1 MMNKLLRFLILNIK
15 DRKIIS
21 IFNDLNKSQYNDR
34 NIILDKQLYKLQL
47 LLKHAYN
54 NVPYYK
60 ALLDDTGLV
69 NEGRIELKSINQLR
83 ALPLLTKDIIREQK
97 DNMYSLDINERKAYR
112 NTSGGSTGEP
122 VVFMQ
127 DMKYMV
133 NNLASTYLARS
144 WRGAG
149 LYDSTVVLW
158 GAERDT
164 FEGKKPFT
172 QVVKDFLLNT
182 LRLNTFVLSGDVIEC
197 YIKILNKR
205 KPRLIISYVQS
216 IYTMAQ
222 YAREK
227 GIKVKKQQAIHA
239 AAGTVFPF
247 MREEIEKVFGCKV
260 FNHYGSRETGP
271 IASECSNHKGLHIM
285 MEHTLVEVL
294 DKNGKP
300 CISGEEGEIVIT
312 TLNNYSMPL
321 IRYKIG
327 DIGVIDKENNCDCSC
342 NYSKLA
348 SIKGRVTGIFKT
360 ANGGVVD
367 GESFTHLFYFIEEI
381 KIFQIIR
388 AVQVLLYIL
397 PKTRPHHYG
406 GSPDEHK
413 CECYHCHRNP
423 IVASPQAK
431 ARVGR
436 DNHDPGFRIN
446 ILKCRGL
453 QYGKRFAAPFRV
465 IPDGRKIQ
473 QLIRQPKKIGAAQN
487 P

>member
-1 MMNKLLRFLILNIK
+1 MNIRKVSRWILLNIK

-133 NNLASTYLARS
+133 NNLANTYLARS

-182 LRLNTFVLSGDVIEC
+182 LRLNTFVLSGDIIEC
-197 YIKILNKR
+197 YMKILNNR
-205 KPRLIISYVQS
+205 KPRLIIAYVQS

-247 MREEIEKVFGCKV
+247 MREEIEKVFGCKL
-260 FNHYGSRETGP
+260 FNHYGAREVGSA
-271 IASECSNHKGLHIM
+271 ASECSDHNGLHIM
-285 MEHTLVEVL
+285 MEHNLVEVI
-294 DKNGKP
+294 DEHGNQCKP
-300 CISGEEGEIVIT
+300 GEQGHIVIT

-321 IRYKIG
+321 IRYWVG
-327 DIGVIDKENNCDCSC
+327 DIGVYSKDSVCSC
-342 NYSKLA
+342 GCNYPK
-348 SIKGRVTGIFKT
+348 IEKVVGRSTDRFK
-360 ANGGVVD
+360 ALNGTLVMPEYFIHLIGVVCNKGNIKLFQVIQESLESIRVKIVKE
-367 GESFTHLFYFIEEI
+367 GELSSASLEEI
-381 KIFQIIR
+381 EYKIKMVMGEECIVNFEFVDDI
-388 AVQVLLYIL
+388 
-397 PKTRPHHYG
+397 PKT
-406 GSPDEHK
+406 K
-413 CECYHCHRNP
+413 T
-423 IVASPQAK
+423 
-431 ARVGR
+431 
-436 DNHDPGFRIN
+436 
-446 ILKCRGL
+446 
-453 QYGKRFAAPFRV
+453 GKYLYTISKV
-465 IPDGRKIQ
+465 
-473 QLIRQPKKIGAAQN
+473 
-487 P
+487 